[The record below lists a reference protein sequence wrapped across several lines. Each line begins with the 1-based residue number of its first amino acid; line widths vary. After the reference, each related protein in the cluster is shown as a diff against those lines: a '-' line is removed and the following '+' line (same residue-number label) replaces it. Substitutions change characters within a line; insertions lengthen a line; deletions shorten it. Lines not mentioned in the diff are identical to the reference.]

1 MREYY
6 FANYRLLT
14 DDEIS
19 EHESMEYLSAFRNE
33 MPYTHTFT
41 LHYGDSGK
49 LEEKRTWALNCPVA
63 YETEYFTIHDT
74 GDGWAFVNTLADELR
89 LAEGARNVVLA
100 SKNYEEMTVWV
111 TERFF
116 DIERNGHV
124 LHIQPSI
131 PLSSSSA
138 LPVRPV
144 WSCGTGFLFMLRW

>member
-1 MREYY
+1 MHEYY

-14 DDEIS
+14 DDAIS
-19 EHESMEYLSAFRNE
+19 EHESMKRLADFVKP
-33 MPYTHTFT
+33 MPYTQTFT

-49 LEEKRTWALNCPVA
+49 LEEKRTWALNCPMA
-63 YETEYFTIHDT
+63 YETEYFTIHDM

-89 LAEGARNVVLA
+89 LAEGARIVVLA

-124 LHIQPSI
+124 LHIYQS
-131 PLSSSSA
+131 
-138 LPVRPV
+138 
-144 WSCGTGFLFMLRW
+144 